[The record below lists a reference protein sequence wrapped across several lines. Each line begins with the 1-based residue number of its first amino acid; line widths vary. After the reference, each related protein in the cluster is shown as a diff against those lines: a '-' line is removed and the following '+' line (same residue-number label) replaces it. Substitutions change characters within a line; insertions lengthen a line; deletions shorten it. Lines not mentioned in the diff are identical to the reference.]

1 MADKTINVK
10 IREAYDTEQNWRQND
25 PVLYSG
31 QLAISSDK
39 HGMYKVGNGTAT
51 WSELDYA
58 SHPAQDVSSWAKES
72 TKPTYTISEIS
83 DAGSLITNMTR
94 TNITDALGYTP
105 IGEGNYVIQVDHGGT
120 GKTTANEAANV
131 FINALTDDQ
140 TKPVD
145 SDYFI
150 SQYVNGLT
158 TTTTYHRKPLS
169 ALWDYIKDKSDAAYL
184 AINGT
189 ATKATILE
197 QNRTIDGVAFNGSA
211 NVTHY
216 GVCTTEAETAEKAV
230 ACNNFSLDTGSVIT
244 VKFTTTNTAQ
254 SNVTLNVNSTGAK
267 SIKYR
272 NSVAPSS
279 SLFVA
284 GRTYQFVYDGE
295 SYQLVGDIDTN
306 IDTKV
311 TQSLST
317 EDVDYPIL
325 FSYTNKNDTTA
336 DINNVSYRSN
346 SIYANPQTGTLT
358 VTTLKGYLDGNAK
371 SAITSSFIA
380 PQDSN
385 TNYGASTNRGN
396 ITDGIVVFGESF
408 QNTTDFLNSDDTT
421 ISDTGDITL
430 WMKKVADN
438 DVRLNMSIDGD
449 YYANGDRVIAKLD
462 EVVTLTGDQTIV
474 GYKTF
479 PGALMTDTLTI
490 TPPESNYGQGLIITP
505 QAGTLEGGQITLSAP
520 PDSATLPGIHIDQY
534 NGKFRIFGNP
544 SADETTAVGAGT
556 PLVVDPYGKTI
567 TGGYTLTGHATDD
580 VPITTGFGQNLSGY
594 ASSDDN
600 TISGTV
606 VRYSNGQAT
615 GKPTGTDHA
624 LFQMA
629 YSDIW
634 KTQLAQDWRTN
645 KAYIR
650 SCNNGTWG
658 DWNALVSKD
667 NIVYGRGNLNSNG
680 TFDANGNV
688 TLEDYGYGSNISIGQ
703 VATKPFLRFAYMN
716 AGSASWYDCSIICLI
731 DRGYNGGEWGIFKA
745 CIRTNDNS
753 NSASF
758 SASGAIVQ
766 WLVRVGIP
774 TDAIQIGLHSQFQNN
789 YASLFYKIT
798 GGYQGARITVL
809 SQNHRGSLGRRWTF
823 LNCSEDNNGNGTECY
838 ASIAAYSSALSTI
851 VSGSD
856 VGYVNTARNADYV
869 HSNLLNESTGTG
881 QSGCIPFTTF
891 EFGNTATSYTALRHN
906 NSLGFHYRGGKSGTA
921 GYAIIQ
927 VGNGTAEQT
936 ANGTRGRVRIYGNNT
951 GYSDLYTNVTT
962 SSKAIY
968 LPARGGTIFT
978 TEMFSLSGT
987 TLTISTS

>member
-10 IREAYDTEQNWRQND
+10 IREAYDTEQNWGQND

-83 DAGSLITNMTR
+83 DASTLITNMTR

-105 IGEGNYVIQVDHGGT
+105 VGEGNYVIQVDHGGT

-158 TTTTYHRKPLS
+158 TTTTYHRRPLS
-169 ALWDYIKDKSDAAYL
+169 VLWNYLKDKTDATYL

-189 ATKATILE
+189 AVKATILE
-197 QNRTIDGVAFNGSA
+197 STRTIDGVAFNGSA

-244 VKFTTTNTAQ
+244 VKFTITNTAQ
-254 SNVTLNVNSTGAK
+254 SDVTLNVNSTGAK

-306 IDTKV
+306 IDTNV

-325 FSYTNKNDTTA
+325 FSYTNKNDTTTE
-336 DINNVSYRSN
+336 INNISYRSN
-346 SIYANPQTGTLT
+346 SMYANPQTGTLT

-371 SAITSSFIA
+371 SAITSNFIA

-490 TPPESNYGQGLIITP
+490 TPPESNYGQGIIITP

-520 PDSATLPGIHIDQY
+520 PDNTTLPGIHIDQY

-600 TISGTV
+600 AISGTV

-658 DWNALVSKD
+658 DWSELYKIGDALNTDISFANSGTGTRQIWGIAGDNDRWRVAGGATAANAGWMEIAVAD
-667 NIVYGRGNLNSNG
+667 DGNEPIYARQYTGAFATVKRTATIL
-680 TFDANGNV
+680 DANGY
-688 TLEDYGYGSNISIGQ
+688 TLIPESLYAG
-703 VATKPFLRFAYMN
+703 VATDTVPKYVILR
-716 AGSASWYDCSIICLI
+716 SKS
-731 DRGYNGGEWGIFKA
+731 GEIGI
-745 CIRTNDNS
+745 
-753 NSASF
+753 
-758 SASGAIVQ
+758 
-766 WLVRVGIP
+766 
-774 TDAIQIGLHSQFQNN
+774 H
-789 YASLFYKIT
+789 
-798 GGYQGARITVL
+798 
-809 SQNHRGSLGRRWTF
+809 
-823 LNCSEDNNGNGTECY
+823 NNGNANGNGNRAIYCP
-838 ASIAAYSSALSTI
+838 A
-851 VSGSD
+851 
-856 VGYVNTARNADYV
+856 
-869 HSNLLNESTGTG
+869 HGTG
-881 QSGCIPFTTF
+881 AAISIINVDTNNQPTYSGYLNKETYQPTTAASWGIPFCSRYNRNELSVNGSLQYHFRAGTTS
-891 EFGNTATSYTALRHN
+891 A
-906 NSLGFHYRGGKSGTA
+906 A

-927 VGNGTAEQT
+927 AGNNIAEKT
-936 ANGTRGRVRIYGNNT
+936 ANGTRGRIRIYGNNT

-962 SSKAIY
+962 TSKSIY

>member
-10 IREAYDTEQNWRQND
+10 IREAYDTEQNWRQNN

-169 ALWDYIKDKSDAAYL
+169 ALWDYIKDKSDVAYL

-189 ATKATILE
+189 AAKATILE

-230 ACNNFSLDTGSVIT
+230 VCNNFSLDTGSVIT

-254 SNVTLNVNSTGAK
+254 SDVTLNVNSTGAK

-272 NSVAPSS
+272 NSMAPN

-284 GRTYQFVYDGE
+284 GHTYQFVYDGE

-311 TQSLST
+311 MQSLST

-336 DINNVSYRSN
+336 DINNISYRSN
-346 SIYANPQTGTLT
+346 SMYANPQTGTLT

-371 SAITSSFIA
+371 SAITSNFIA

-594 ASSDDN
+594 ASSNDN

-658 DWNALVSKD
+658 DWSELYKIGDALNTDISFANSGTGTRQIWGIAGD
-667 NIVYGRGNLNSNG
+667 NDRWR
-680 TFDANGNV
+680 
-688 TLEDYGYGSNISIGQ
+688 
-703 VATKPFLRFAYMN
+703 VAGGATAAN
-716 AGSASWYDCSIICLI
+716 AGWMEIAVADDGNEPIYARQYTGAFATVKRTATILDASGNTLFPNRLYAGTEQDTQEQQIVCRSSAGTLYLYSQNGQGNNRGLYCPAHGSGGAISVLSINTNNQPTYSGYLSRETYQPTTAASW
-731 DRGYNGGEWGIFKA
+731 
-745 CIRTNDNS
+745 
-753 NSASF
+753 
-758 SASGAIVQ
+758 
-766 WLVRVGIP
+766 GIP
-774 TDAIQIGLHSQFQNN
+774 FCSRYNRN
-789 YASLFYKIT
+789 E
-798 GGYQGARITVL
+798 L
-809 SQNHRGSLGRRWTF
+809 SINGSLWYHFRA
-823 LNCSEDNNGNGTECY
+823 GTT
-838 ASIAAYSSALSTI
+838 SA
-851 VSGSD
+851 
-856 VGYVNTARNADYV
+856 
-869 HSNLLNESTGTG
+869 
-881 QSGCIPFTTF
+881 
-891 EFGNTATSYTALRHN
+891 
-906 NSLGFHYRGGKSGTA
+906 A

-927 VGNGTAEQT
+927 AGNNIAEKK
-936 ANGTRGRVRIYGNNT
+936 ANGTRGRIRIFGNNT

>member
-10 IREAYDTEQNWRQND
+10 IREAYDTEQNWRQNN

-169 ALWDYIKDKSDAAYL
+169 ALWDYIKDKSDVAYL

-189 ATKATILE
+189 AAKATILE

-230 ACNNFSLDTGSVIT
+230 VCNNFSLDTGSVIT

-254 SNVTLNVNSTGAK
+254 SDVTLNVNSTGAK

-272 NSVAPSS
+272 NSMAPN

-284 GRTYQFVYDGE
+284 GHTYQFVYDGE

-311 TQSLST
+311 MQSLST

-336 DINNVSYRSN
+336 DINNISYRSN
-346 SIYANPQTGTLT
+346 SMYANPQTGTLT
-358 VTTLKGYLDGNAK
+358 VTTLKGYLDGNAR
-371 SAITSSFIA
+371 SATVASFIN
-380 PQDSN
+380 PTDSN
-385 TNYGASTNRGN
+385 TTYGSSTERGT
-396 ITDGIVVFGESF
+396 ITDGVVVFGESF
-408 QNTTDFLNSDDTT
+408 RNTVDFTNEDESMIND
-421 ISDTGDITL
+421 SGDITM
-430 WMKKVADN
+430 WMKQEADD

-449 YYANGDRVIAKLD
+449 YYAHKDQLIAKLS
-462 EVVTLTGDQTIV
+462 EVVTLNGDQTIL

-479 PGALMTDTLTI
+479 PGVTFTNDVRWEKGDYGFMIRNDGDSTWFLLTAEGDPTGSWSTPHPMQIKNDTHEITFRSAVTASAGITGSLNGNAASSTKTTHIIEPHITSTNYQTWATTSQNVHTTGQINELNIDRFFITDGT
-490 TPPESNYGQGLIITP
+490 TPANYG
-505 QAGTLEGGQITLSAP
+505 
-520 PDSATLPGIHIDQY
+520 LP
-534 NGKFRIFGNP
+534 
-544 SADETTAVGAGT
+544 
-556 PLVVDPYGKTI
+556 VVDNHVMTFSI
-567 TGGYTLTGHATDD
+567 
-580 VPITTGFGQNLSGY
+580 
-594 ASSDDN
+594 DN
-600 TISGTV
+600 T
-606 VRYSNGQAT
+606 AT
-615 GKPTGTDHA
+615 
-624 LFQMA
+624 
-629 YSDIW
+629 
-634 KTQLAQDWRTN
+634 
-645 KAYIR
+645 AYIR
-650 SCNNGTWG
+650 QLAFDIRSNAVYAGGRVNNTWQTW
-658 DWNALVSKD
+658 DKLVSKG

-680 TFDANGNV
+680 TFDSNGNV
-688 TLEDYGYGSNISIGQ
+688 TLDDYGYGSNITIGS

-716 AGSASWYDCSIICLI
+716 AGNASWYDCSIICLI

-745 CIRTNDNS
+745 CIRTNNNGD
-753 NSASF
+753 SASF
-758 SASGAIVQ
+758 TASGAEVE
-766 WLVRVGIP
+766 WLVRDGIP
-774 TDAIQIGLHSQFQNN
+774 LDAIQIGLHSQFKNN

-798 GGYQGARITVL
+798 SGYQGARITVL
-809 SQNHRGSLGRRWTF
+809 SQSHRGVAGRRWTF
-823 LNCSEDNNGNGTECY
+823 QNCNEDNNGNGTECY

-856 VGYVNTARNADYV
+856 IGYVNTARNADYV

-891 EFGNTATSYTALRHN
+891 GFGNTATSYTALRHN
-906 NSLGFHYRGGKSGTA
+906 NSLGFHYCGGKSGTA

-927 VGNGTAEQT
+927 VGNNIAEKT
-936 ANGTRGRVRIYGNNT
+936 ANGTRGRIRIFGNNT

>member
-10 IREAYDTEQNWRQND
+10 IREAYDTEQNWGQSD

-39 HGMYKVGNGTAT
+39 HGMYKVGNGTAK

-83 DAGSLITNMTR
+83 DAGTLITNMTR

-150 SQYVNGLT
+150 SQYVNGHT
-158 TTTTYHRKPLS
+158 TTTTYHRRPLS

-189 ATKATILE
+189 AAKATILE

-216 GVCTTEAETAEKAV
+216 GVCNTEAETAEKAV

-244 VKFTTTNTAQ
+244 VKFTITNTAQ
-254 SNVTLNVNSTGAK
+254 SDVTLNVNSTGAK

-272 NSVAPSS
+272 NSIAPS

-284 GRTYQFVYDGE
+284 GHTYQFVYDGE

-306 IDTKV
+306 TDTKV
-311 TQSLST
+311 MQFLST
-317 EDVDYPIL
+317 EDIDHPVL

-336 DINNVSYRSN
+336 DINNGSYRSN

-358 VTTLKGYLDGNAK
+358 ATTLKGYLDGNAK
-371 SAITSSFIA
+371 SATASSFLNPI
-380 PQDSN
+380 DSN
-385 TNYGASTNRGN
+385 TTYGSSTDRGT
-396 ITDGIVVFGESF
+396 ITDGVVVFGESF
-408 QNTTDFLNSDDTT
+408 RNTVDFVNEDESM
-421 ISDTGDITL
+421 ISDSGDITM
-430 WMKKVADN
+430 WMKQVADN

-449 YYANGDRVIAKLD
+449 YYANKDRVIAKLD

-479 PGALMTDTLTI
+479 PGALMTNTLTI
-490 TPPESNYGQGLIITP
+490 TPPESNYGQGIIITP

-544 SADETTAVGAGT
+544 SADETTAVGTGT

-580 VPITTGFGQNLSGY
+580 VSITTGFGQNLSGY

-600 TISGTV
+600 AISGTV

-615 GKPTGTDHA
+615 GKPTGIDHS

-629 YSDIW
+629 YNDNW
-634 KTQLAQDWRTN
+634 KTQLAQDWLTN

-650 SCNNGTWG
+650 SCTKGTWG
-658 DWNALVSKD
+658 DWAEVYTTASKPSASDIGAVAKTGDTMTGQLV
-667 NIVYGRGNLNSNG
+667 VSNG
-680 TFDANGNV
+680 KIWSG
-688 TLEDYGYGSNISIGQ
+688 GGSLTSESNLW
-703 VATKPFLRFAYMN
+703 V
-716 AGSASWYDCSIICLI
+716 
-731 DRGYNGGEWGIFKA
+731 
-745 CIRTNDNS
+745 NS
-753 NSASF
+753 NSGSMCIY
-758 SASGAIVQ
+758 S
-766 WLVRVGIP
+766 
-774 TDAIQIGLHSQFQNN
+774 
-789 YASLFYKIT
+789 T
-798 GGYQGARITVL
+798 GNANQ
-809 SQNHRGSLGRRWTF
+809 
-823 LNCSEDNNGNGTECY
+823 NGNRGLY
-838 ASIAAYSSALSTI
+838 
-851 VSGSD
+851 
-856 VGYVNTARNADYV
+856 VGA
-869 HSNLLNESTGTG
+869 HGTG
-881 QSGCIPFTTF
+881 NAINVILVDTNNQPTYNGFLSV
-891 EFGNTATSYTALRHN
+891 TSYAPTTAAAWNVPFRSRYSGNELSIN
-906 NSLGFHYRGGKSGTA
+906 NSFIYHFRSGTTSAA

-927 VGNGTAEQT
+927 AGNNIAEKT
-936 ANGTRGRVRIYGNNT
+936 ANGTRGRIRIYGNNT

-962 SSKAIY
+962 SSKSIY